1 MSPPELAAGGFRPGG
16 AAVLAG
22 RLGDAAPWALSR
34 HAAGRI
40 RQRGIRT
47 AVLELILSSHD
58 GVRHVGGGCRA
69 LFITRRHAAR
79 LRCRGLPAALLEAA
93 IGVVVVVD
101 ASFSEVV
108 TALHAAGTRGRRY
121 RAPDPALRARPRR
134 PGAGARR

>member
-1 MSPPELAAGGFRPGG
+1 VSPPELAAGGFRPGG

-58 GVRHVGGGCRA
+58 GVRHVGG
-69 LFITRRHAAR
+69 
-79 LRCRGLPAALLEAA
+79 A
-93 IGVVVVVD
+93 IG
-101 ASFSEVV
+101 
-108 TALHAAGTRGRRY
+108 AAWGRNE
-121 RAPDPALRARPRR
+121 AWPFTPKAAQRR
-134 PGAGARR
+134 